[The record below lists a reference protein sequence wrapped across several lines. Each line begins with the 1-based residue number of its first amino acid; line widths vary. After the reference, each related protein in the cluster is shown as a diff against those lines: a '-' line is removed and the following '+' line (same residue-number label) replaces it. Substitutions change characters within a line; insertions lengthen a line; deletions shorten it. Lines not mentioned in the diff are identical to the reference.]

1 MIQIM
6 EYLRNFGIIK
16 CGHCHNLLLLLLLF
30 LILCLLFR
38 TTIQIRQLKLVRRLC
53 MCEWKSLLYVGQTF
67 AHNIQ
72 SWIVLPEMPYCFNL
86 ASSPFSPNS
95 VCAFVS
101 KTITN
106 LMYII
111 PHIQSDSTETRRA
124 MIISDNYKLNKLMNK
139 NKVHVLT
146 RQLYNRFLFE
156 SSFLPKNKYA
166 WDLSGEY
173 MCVCVFVFVYTFWC
187 EKWWLRLYVKHFNSL
202 HISKVHSHFCWKWIK
217 PFCQLKSWNFIFW
230 NWSLVNDTL
239 IIDVKSETW
248 EMHNILFIPN
258 PMRIFIPLQ
267 RMWCI
272 GCVGAFI
279 QLA

>member
-30 LILCLLFR
+30 LMLCLPFR
-38 TTIQIRQLKLVRRLC
+38 TTIQIRQLNLVRRLC

-111 PHIQSDSTETRRA
+111 PYIQSDSTETRSA

-166 WDLSGEY
+166 WDLLSEY
-173 MCVCVFVFVYTFWC
+173 VCLCPYT
-187 EKWWLRLYVKHFNSL
+187 
-202 HISKVHSHFCWKWIK
+202 HS
-217 PFCQLKSWNFIFW
+217 
-230 NWSLVNDTL
+230 
-239 IIDVKSETW
+239 DVKNGDCNCMWNVSIVCTFQKYIRIFVENGLNHFVNW
-248 EMHNILFIPN
+248 KVEILF
-258 PMRIFIPLQ
+258 F
-267 RMWCI
+267 WTE
-272 GCVGAFI
+272 V
-279 QLA
+279 